1 MKSTKRIALLTLA
14 ATAIVIFWL
23 APGINQAT
31 ADEYTRLYEDTDHY
45 THVAK
50 DTARQAK
57 RTSPPPK
64 HNSRFEKQREKEAKK
79 LTREIYKVDKKVYKR
94 ETIRPKDKNFKL
106 KASMFSRGAQF
117 MEKEAIVVLD
127 SAKEKAAVDTIAR
140 EL

>member
-1 MKSTKRIALLTLA
+1 MKSTKRIVLLTLA
-14 ATAIVIFWL
+14 ATAIVMFWL

-31 ADEYTRLYEDTDHY
+31 ADEYTRLHEDTDHY
-45 THVAK
+45 AQVAE
-50 DTARQAK
+50 DTARQAR
-57 RTSPPPK
+57 RTSPPPR
-64 HNSRFEKQREKEAKK
+64 HTSRYEKKREKEAQK

-117 MEKEAIVVLD
+117 MEKEAVVVLD
-127 SAKEKAAVDTIAR
+127 SAMEAPVDTIAR